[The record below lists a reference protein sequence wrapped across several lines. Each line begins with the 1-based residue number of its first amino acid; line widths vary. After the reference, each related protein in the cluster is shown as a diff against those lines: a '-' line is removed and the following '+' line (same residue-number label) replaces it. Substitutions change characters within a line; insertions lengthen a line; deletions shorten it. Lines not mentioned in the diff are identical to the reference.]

1 MIECF
6 HVYVLWWSHAW
17 TLWWLPTPVLKCF
30 ANSMLT
36 YIDIHMFDIHTHVHT
51 LRWWNVY
58 WLEGKNDCIVG
69 RFNTQ
74 MSWWLCLNAE
84 MIGRL
89 QVCVFGCFNA
99 YMHIC
104 SHDRMVVCSQALLI
118 TYSHW
123 LCFDDKMLSCQLSLM
138 ISCFYAHFL
147 WCSHVSMIVCS
158 HVYMLWWSHAT
169 YLYTIFLIW
178 LDALMVTCSYIQM
191 LWWLA
196 STFTCLISTHECTH
210 DHREMSI
217 VLEA

>member
-1 MIECF
+1 MLICFVDHMHLSSHAMMIECF

-36 YIDIHMFDIHTHVHT
+36 CIDIHMFDIHTHAHT
-51 LRWWNVY
+51 LGWWNVY

-89 QVCVFGCFNA
+89 QVRVFGCFNA

-104 SHDRMVVCSQALLI
+104 SHDHMVVCSQA
-118 TYSHW
+118 
-123 LCFDDKMLSCQLSLM
+123 
-138 ISCFYAHFL
+138 SCFYAHFL

-169 YLYTIFLIW
+169 YLYAIFLIW

-196 STFTCLISTHECTH
+196 STLTYLISTHECTH